1 MSLFFSVIYFYVQ
14 EGEVD
19 AVAVIHS
26 YEGVAPSGS
35 HKTRLTALNVCLL

>member
-1 MSLFFSVIYFYVQ
+1 MSRFFSVIYFYVQ
-14 EGEVD
+14 GEVD